1 MPFRLDIPGYDD
13 SVAEFVESVLT
24 GTIEEDP
31 LLSEI
36 PTWKHAYPRDKI
48 GVDDSSSLHHA
59 AFHVE
64 QAVAFDLNAIR
75 DGDIA
80 HFTLTLRQ
88 AAEGYRD
95 QVAAQ
100 VVTKMR
106 EMTEAGG
113 QSIDAAGRPLSYDML
128 LDALEKY
135 EFTFAED
142 GTPIMPQMVMN
153 PATAEL
159 LSRLEL
165 TAAHVERLENML
177 RQKKAEHDAHKRERR
192 LR

>member
-36 PTWKHAYPRDKI
+36 PTRKHAYPRDKI

-59 AFHVE
+59 TFHIE

-113 QSIDAAGRPLSYDML
+113 ISIDAAGRPLSYDML
-128 LDALEKY
+128 LDALEQY

-165 TAAHVERLENML
+165 TPAHVERLENIL